1 MELNR
6 RYKLNEE
13 VYVFEDFSSGL
24 PSISK
29 GRICGVLKGEGIYEY
44 FYQVE
49 TPSKTFFR
57 CPNAIYKSVEEMKE
71 ELINLVVE

>member
-13 VYVFEDFSSGL
+13 VYVFESFSCGL
-24 PSISK
+24 PNIVK
-29 GRICGVLKGEGIYEY
+29 GRICGVLKGEGIFEY
-44 FYQVE
+44 VYQVE
-49 TPSKTFFR
+49 TPERVLFR
-57 CPNAIYKSVEEMKE
+57 FPNAIYKSVEEMKE